1 MAVRR
6 AIQRFKIGDI
16 AAAADAARKA
26 IRLDLGGSRPGRS
39 AAYCVYGATL
49 YWSGSP
55 HEAWAAFSQAAQLA
69 EQVGN
74 YAGRTYAVGYLAFIS
89 AERRQ
94 LAEAERQIGRA
105 AGNDGD
111 AAVGEHFAAMMT
123 APATPK
129 VLDHRGEIAEADEA
143 EPRPVVL
150 SKRD

>member
-26 IRLDLGGSRPGRS
+26 IRLDLGGSHPGRS

-69 EQVGN
+69 EEVGN

-105 AGNDGD
+105 AGHDRD
-111 AAVGEHFAAMMT
+111 AAVREHLAAMLSSL
-123 APATPK
+123 AAAK
-129 VLDHRGEIAEADEA
+129 VRDHPRQIAAA
-143 EPRPVVL
+143 RRAGPR
-150 SKRD
+150 